1 MYKSINPPENAEWG
15 ICLKRF
21 GKYWIAFSTDK
32 LFLTIGDMPP
42 HKVTGRFP
50 KSPEIITAMLK
61 KKEGQG
67 YKVVAEWK
75 SDTQWVPREAA
86 TPTNN
91 TTLPTSRGGGGK
103 YGKHHQLPTP
113 PPNRPV
119 PPIPPPKPMTI
130 IDLVRKW
137 RDEAPDDECF

>member
-1 MYKSINPPENAEWG
+1 MYQSINPPENAEWG

-32 LFLTIGDMPP
+32 LFLTIGDIPP

-67 YKVVAEWK
+67 YRVVAEWK
-75 SDTQWVPREAA
+75 PDTQWVPHEAA
-86 TPTNN
+86 TPT
-91 TTLPTSRGGGGK
+91 TQTDRPPRGGGGK